1 MGTTTD
7 EAADPQPDERAV
19 EYPRL
24 RQFGRRWM
32 LPTLVAIIGLAVSFA
47 AWEWLRIRDVEMV
60 RSEFRNDADQQ
71 AQVIQFEINEK
82 LGVLRAANALYTTV
96 HDVSRQEF
104 EEFTSPF
111 IVERRSVHA
120 IFWVPRV
127 DHQQREDHEMQGRIE
142 SHPDYELR
150 VLDAEDRPR
159 SAPRSSTYFPVFF
172 AQLRDVGP
180 ETVVGFDLSSIP
192 QVRRAMIRAR
202 DEGAT
207 VVSDPV
213 RLPEVEDK
221 DTHVLGVS
229 PVYEADTS
237 VQTVVQRRRHLVGFI
252 MVDYRLGE
260 IIEQALRDLP
270 PAAIDLSLL
279 DPITP
284 ARAVELYSYSWGG
297 PGQIAAEDED
307 GSNGEADD
315 APPRE
320 RVQALTNRLRHR
332 VRLEVPGQRWF
343 LNFEPT
349 EPYIES
355 QRSLAP
361 AVALGGG
368 ILATGLLF
376 ALVASVVNRAA
387 RIQHEVEKS
396 TAQLQR
402 THHNL
407 EDKTTALARSEK
419 FLDDIIENIPLMV
432 FVKDAEDLRFERVNR
447 AGENLMGHSQDEM
460 IGKTD
465 YDFFP
470 KEQADFFREKDRQAL
485 REKRMIDIPEES
497 LDTPQ
502 GRRILHTKKMPIL
515 DANGQPMYLLGITED
530 ITERR
535 EHERELRSSLFEL
548 AQSREQL
555 RRAKERAEDANRAKS
570 EFLANMSHDIRTPM
584 NGVVGFTEL
593 LLQTDLDPLQ
603 REYVGLVDQS
613 ANSLLRLLN
622 DILDLS
628 KLEAGELTLEK
639 ARFQLCDLLGET
651 LQTQAVR
658 AFEKGV
664 EIGYRVP
671 PEIPYIDLVGDRLR
685 LRQIV
690 DNLIGNAIKFT
701 DEGEVRLEVE
711 TQWQNDDE
719 ICLLFAVHDTGMG
732 ISENDQERIFEA
744 FRQSAP
750 SADPQRGTG
759 LGLTIAARLVKA
771 MGGDLE
777 VESQPG
783 QGSVFRFEV
792 KFAYEPTNRRNLVPL
807 KELEGRR
814 VLVIDDTRL
823 NRRIMREVLDNW
835 GMEVVL
841 APGGGPGLAR
851 LREAEAAGEPF
862 DLVLLDQV
870 MPHMNGKE
878 VAEAI
883 CGDDLLDA
891 VPIILMSSAGL
902 VPLEPG
908 QYEEF
913 GVVRNLTK
921 PVKQLELLD
930 AVGEALGISVEREHP
945 DSSRGKLGE
954 PVDRPLEVLV
964 AEDDRVNQR
973 LIERVLD
980 SRGHHLEL
988 VENGREAV
996 EKFQPGR
1003 YDIVLMDVRMPEV
1016 DGFEATR
1023 RIRRLEEPG
1032 DTRTPIIAMTAHAM
1046 KGDRERC
1053 LEAGMDDYI
1062 AKPVKADALYQIIES
1077 ITRPESEEDISNTEP
1092 PQQERPT

>member
-1 MGTTTD
+1 MGTTSD
-7 EAADPQPDERAV
+7 EAAGSPPDERAV

-24 RQFGRRWM
+24 RQVGRRWL
-32 LPTLVAIIGLAVSFA
+32 LPTLVAIIGLAASFA
-47 AWEWLRIRDVEMV
+47 AWEWLRVRDVQMV

-71 AQVIQFEINEK
+71 AQVIQFELNEK

-127 DHQQREDHEMQGRIE
+127 DHLQRAGHETQGRIE

-159 SAPRSSTYFPVFF
+159 SAPRSSSYFPIFF

-180 ETVVGFDLSSIP
+180 EKVVGLDLSSIP
-192 QVRRAMIRAR
+192 ETRRAMIRAR
-202 DEGAT
+202 DEGGT
-207 VVSDPV
+207 VISDPV
-213 RLPEVEDK
+213 RLPETDDEDS
-221 DTHVLGVS
+221 HVLGVS
-229 PVYEADTS
+229 PIYEADTS

-252 MVDYRLGE
+252 VVDYRLGE

-279 DPITP
+279 DPISP

-297 PGQIAAEDED
+297 PGQTEDD
-307 GSNGEADD
+307 ANGEADD
-315 APPRE
+315 APPE
-320 RVQALTNRLRHR
+320 EMVQDLTRRLRHR

-349 EPYIES
+349 GPYIES

-402 THHNL
+402 THQNL
-407 EDKTTALARSEK
+407 EDKTSALARSEK

-432 FVKDAEDLRFERVNR
+432 FVKEAEELRFERVNR
-447 AGENLMGHSQDEM
+447 AGEELMGHSQEEM
-460 IGKTD
+460 VGKTD

-470 KEQADFFREKDRQAL
+470 EEQADFFRQKDRQAL
-485 REKRMIDIPEES
+485 REKRMIDISEES

-502 GRRILHTKKMPIL
+502 GRRILHTKKMPIF
-515 DANGQPMYLLGITED
+515 DADGQPLYLLGITED

-593 LLQTDLDPLQ
+593 LLHTDLDPLQ

-685 LRQIV
+685 LRQII
-690 DNLIGNAIKFT
+690 DNLVGNAIKFT

-711 TQWQNDDE
+711 TQWQRDDA
-719 ICLLFAVHDTGMG
+719 ICLHFAVHDTGMG
-732 ISENDQERIFEA
+732 ISEDDQERVFEA

-759 LGLTIAARLVKA
+759 LG
-771 MGGDLE
+771 
-777 VESQPG
+777 
-783 QGSVFRFEV
+783 
-792 KFAYEPTNRRNLVPL
+792 
-807 KELEGRR
+807 
-814 VLVIDDTRL
+814 
-823 NRRIMREVLDNW
+823 
-835 GMEVVL
+835 
-841 APGGGPGLAR
+841 
-851 LREAEAAGEPF
+851 
-862 DLVLLDQV
+862 
-870 MPHMNGKE
+870 
-878 VAEAI
+878 
-883 CGDDLLDA
+883 
-891 VPIILMSSAGL
+891 
-902 VPLEPG
+902 
-908 QYEEF
+908 
-913 GVVRNLTK
+913 
-921 PVKQLELLD
+921 
-930 AVGEALGISVEREHP
+930 
-945 DSSRGKLGE
+945 
-954 PVDRPLEVLV
+954 
-964 AEDDRVNQR
+964 
-973 LIERVLD
+973 
-980 SRGHHLEL
+980 
-988 VENGREAV
+988 
-996 EKFQPGR
+996 
-1003 YDIVLMDVRMPEV
+1003 
-1016 DGFEATR
+1016 
-1023 RIRRLEEPG
+1023 
-1032 DTRTPIIAMTAHAM
+1032 
-1046 KGDRERC
+1046 
-1053 LEAGMDDYI
+1053 
-1062 AKPVKADALYQIIES
+1062 
-1077 ITRPESEEDISNTEP
+1077 
-1092 PQQERPT
+1092 

>member
-1 MGTTTD
+1 MGTTSD
-7 EAADPQPDERAV
+7 EAAGSPPDERAV

-24 RQFGRRWM
+24 RQVGRRWL
-32 LPTLVAIIGLAVSFA
+32 LPTLVAIIGLAASFA
-47 AWEWLRIRDVEMV
+47 AWEWLRVRDVQMV

-71 AQVIQFEINEK
+71 AQVIQFELNEK

-127 DHQQREDHEMQGRIE
+127 DHLQRAGHETQGRIE

-159 SAPRSSTYFPVFF
+159 SAPRSSSYFPIFF

-180 ETVVGFDLSSIP
+180 EKVVGLDLSSIP
-192 QVRRAMIRAR
+192 ETRRAMIRAR
-202 DEGAT
+202 DEGGT
-207 VVSDPV
+207 VISDPV
-213 RLPEVEDK
+213 RLPETDDEDS
-221 DTHVLGVS
+221 HVLGVS
-229 PVYEADTS
+229 PIYEADTS

-252 MVDYRLGE
+252 VVDYRLGE

-279 DPITP
+279 DPISP

-297 PGQIAAEDED
+297 PGQTEDD
-307 GSNGEADD
+307 ANGEADD
-315 APPRE
+315 APPE
-320 RVQALTNRLRHR
+320 EMVQDLTRRLRHR

-349 EPYIES
+349 GPYIES

-402 THHNL
+402 THQNL
-407 EDKTTALARSEK
+407 EDKTSALARSEK

-432 FVKDAEDLRFERVNR
+432 FVKEAEELRFERVNR
-447 AGENLMGHSQDEM
+447 AGEELMGHSQEEM
-460 IGKTD
+460 VGKTD

-470 KEQADFFREKDRQAL
+470 EEQADFFRQKDRQAL
-485 REKRMIDIPEES
+485 REKRMIDISEES

-502 GRRILHTKKMPIL
+502 GRRILHTKKMPIF
-515 DANGQPMYLLGITED
+515 DADGQPLYLLGITED

-593 LLQTDLDPLQ
+593 LLHTDLDPLQ

-685 LRQIV
+685 LRQII
-690 DNLIGNAIKFT
+690 DNLVGNAIKFT

-711 TQWQNDDE
+711 TQWQRDDA
-719 ICLLFAVHDTGMG
+719 ICLHFAVHDTGMG
-732 ISENDQERIFEA
+732 ISEDDQERVFEA

-777 VESQPG
+777 VESEPG
-783 QGSVFRFEV
+783 KGSLFRFELE
-792 KFAYEPTNRRNLVPL
+792 FAYEPTSRRDLVPI

-823 NRRIMREVLDNW
+823 NRRIMREVFGHW

-851 LREAEAAGEPF
+851 LKEAQAAGEPF

-870 MPHMNGKE
+870 MPHMNGRE

-883 CGDDLLDA
+883 CGDDMLDG

-930 AVGEALGISVEREHP
+930 AVGEALGISVEKEHP
-945 DSSRGKLGE
+945 DAGPGKLGE
-954 PVDRPLEVLV
+954 QVDRPLEVLV

-973 LIERVLD
+973 LIERVLE

-996 EKFQPGR
+996 EKFEPGK

-1023 RIRRLEEPG
+1023 RIRRREAAG

-1077 ITRPESEEDISNTEP
+1077 ITDQDSDEVTSNTEP
-1092 PQQERPT
+1092 PQQERPS